1 MKIVWVTFLVHLF
14 SPIIANLAAAC
25 NAGEGASLTL
35 DNKREPLESKLLTAS
50 SGKTSCLQETVP
62 LLNQCIIKE
71 NHGRLETDKELK
83 TLGKDVKNRWR
94 KISILL

>member
-1 MKIVWVTFLVHLF
+1 MKTVWVTFLVHLF
-14 SPIIANLAAAC
+14 SPIIAKLAAAC

-35 DNKREPLESKLLTAS
+35 DNKREPLESKLLTV

-71 NHGRLETDKELK
+71 NHGRLETDKERK
-83 TLGKDVKNRWR
+83 TLGKDAKNRWR